1 MLMPNVEVDDTL
13 TEIELTSTLTNSRI
27 GYAQL
32 SRGETG
38 VYNFLTLI
46 LHTRQR

>member
-1 MLMPNVEVDDTL
+1 MPNVEVDDTL
-13 TEIELTSTLTNSRI
+13 TDIELTSTLTNIEDWLR
-27 GYAQL
+27 QL

-46 LHTRQR
+46 LHHRLR